1 MISHRIVIE
10 YDTGARIVGYL
21 SNCRPNEGDVQ
32 LVILSR
38 ARLEDADGVVVL
50 STGDERLK
58 GFHIDFGWKELRAS
72 RIHRALALCQM
83 KFEGDHARP
92 SLRSRGSTI

>member
-21 SNCRPNEGDVQ
+21 SNCRPNEGEVQ

-38 ARLEDADGVVVL
+38 ARVEDADGNIMEQHDTMTVCPNLV
-50 STGDERLK
+50 TGLGLEEGPSGRSAER
-58 GFHIDFGWKELRAS
+58 
-72 RIHRALALCQM
+72 
-83 KFEGDHARP
+83 
-92 SLRSRGSTI
+92 

>member
-1 MISHRIVIE
+1 MPDYSRIRDMISHRIVIE

-38 ARLEDADGVVVL
+38 ARLEDAEGNVMETHETMTICPNLV
-50 STGDERLK
+50 TGLRL
-58 GFHIDFGWKELRAS
+58 E
-72 RIHRALALCQM
+72 
-83 KFEGDHARP
+83 EGPTGRV
-92 SLRSRGSTI
+92 